1 MRSSRNM
8 LRRYR
13 EMNSYEK
20 EEFPPQVQALAVAAA
35 LGVRGQWLVVSG

>member
-1 MRSSRNM
+1 MPSSRNM

-20 EEFPPQVQALAVAAA
+20 EEFRLKYRHWQSQ
-35 LGVRGQWLVVSG
+35 RR